1 MTEELTLLRNR
12 GLSLLSVSFY
22 RKTFDTTSFCDSL
35 VDAVKK
41 MLDTSYDADYEKRL
55 SDFIRSQKDV
65 IRVDLLQSRMFGN
78 KVYIDLEIATDGDKT
93 LREVHQVAESVHA
106 NVEKSFPEIKH
117 IMIHVNPAE

>member
-22 RKTFDTTSFCDSL
+22 GKTFDTTSFCDSL

-41 MLDTSYDADYEKRL
+41 MLDTSCDADYEKRL

>member
-22 RKTFDTTSFCDSL
+22 GKTFDTTSSC
-35 VDAVKK
+35 
-41 MLDTSYDADYEKRL
+41 DADYEKRL

-78 KVYIDLEIATDGDKT
+78 KVYIDFEIATDGDKT